1 MHCWFA
7 GQQTPL
13 QQVVAQRASDATAPQ
28 VPPEQDWQT
37 GQTTAGPAQTPLVQ
51 TSPVVQAFPS
61 LQAVPFGLAPFAGQV
76 CETPSQTAAASHWP
90 VAWRQTVPA
99 GNGG

>member
-13 QQVVAQRASDATAPQ
+13 QQVVAQRASDATALQ

-37 GQTTAGPAQTPLVQ
+37 GQTIAVPAQTPFVQ

-61 LQAVPFGLAPFAGQV
+61 LQALPFGSAPCAGQF
-76 CETPSQTAAASHWP
+76 CGTPSQTAAAPHWP
-90 VAWRQTVPA
+90 VAWRQTAPA
-99 GNGG
+99 GSGG